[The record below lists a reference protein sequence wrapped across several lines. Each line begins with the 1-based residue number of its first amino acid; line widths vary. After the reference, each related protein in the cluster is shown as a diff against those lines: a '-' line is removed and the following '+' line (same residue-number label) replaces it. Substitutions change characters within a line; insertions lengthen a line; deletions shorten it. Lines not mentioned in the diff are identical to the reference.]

1 MPGRLTF
8 IRALP
13 LPLALLL
20 ALLQPVV
27 AAAQQMPLRYYGQQD
42 GLANLAVSSM
52 VRDRAGYMWVG
63 TENGVFRYDGAGFQR
78 YAQSAGLDDPLVTGL
93 LLDQDDRLW
102 VGNYNNLFLKVGERL
117 QPVLRD
123 DGRKIGIWPSQSLAA
138 GPDGSRY
145 VVTGQRV
152 YTLALPDG
160 KPRVQPVFSEQQ
172 IQQHAELA
180 EIASVY
186 PDKDASLWLGC
197 GKSLCHSG
205 RAGVTVW
212 GPEQGV
218 PADNWR
224 AILRDRGGQL
234 WARGE
239 HRIVALPAGT
249 QRFVDRT
256 PPGDRLRK
264 ANLRPILSEDE
275 QGRLLSNVDDG
286 LVRWDQARWEH
297 FGPAN
302 GLRSA
307 GGLNAVQFDQ
317 GGGLWLGSLGL
328 GVINW
333 AGYGNWEN
341 WTSAQG
347 LPSDVVLSFVRD
359 AKGVL
364 YAGTR
369 SGPARLLPGSQR
381 FIPAASAEHADQ
393 WSSLAMDGGGQVWGG
408 SYSGALRRLTSDGRA
423 VVHARQLP
431 TVHRLLIDGRQ
442 RLWVTTA
449 DGIAVAD
456 MASRA
461 RQLQPPEGLVQ
472 PSGANPESYGA
483 VCRVPDGAVWFLG
496 GHHLLRLDADGKSWS
511 RHPAPKLGGGA
522 TGVVDLYGMGCSGD
536 GTLWL
541 SDMSSRIWRAVPDK
555 QGLQFQAVDSSLLG
569 GASIIG
575 LHEDRR
581 GWLWVGTDAGIA
593 VWNRAQWRFF
603 NQNDGLV
610 WNDANGS
617 AFYEDVD
624 GSMWIATSNGAS
636 HVRRPELLFAP
647 HPLAVRVEAA
657 RRDGQPLA
665 LDQPWRLSWSGAPLD
680 LKLSSPYYQN
690 RSMLRFHYRMAGLES
705 GWAESAVPQLRYAAL
720 PPGDYQFEYYATDA
734 YSQSVSALHR
744 QSVTVL
750 PPWWRTAQFYLLCG
764 VSAVLLLT
772 ALYRLRVRHL
782 LLRQQHTE
790 QLVRERT
797 RELELSRE
805 QLRQRALRDSL
816 TGAWNRGAILEI
828 LERALEQA
836 LAQQRPL
843 LLILL
848 DLDYFKRVND
858 THGHA
863 AGDAVLREA
872 VARLSAAVRQSDA
885 VGRYGGEEFLVLLPG
900 LDEASGHGRVEQLRN
915 ALRCEPIG
923 IGGQASISVTGS
935 FGVIA
940 FDPRRPLPAAELI
953 GLADQA
959 LYRCKENGRDRIEY
973 APAAA

>member
-1 MPGRLTF
+1 MY
-8 IRALP
+8 RALHALG
-13 LPLALLL
+13 LPARLALAMLL
-20 ALLQPVV
+20 LPAVV
-27 AAAQQMPLRYYGQQD
+27 AAQQMPLRYYGQQD
-42 GLANLAVSSM
+42 GLANLAVTTM
-52 VRDRAGYMWVG
+52 ARDRAGYVWVG
-63 TENGVFRYDGAGFQR
+63 TGNGVFRYDGAGFQR
-78 YAQSAGLDDPLVTGL
+78 YAQGAGLDDTLVTAL
-93 LLDQDDRLW
+93 LVDQEDRLW
-102 VGNYNNLFLKVGERL
+102 VGNYNGLFLKVGERL

-123 DGRKIGIWPSQSLAA
+123 DGRKIGIWPAQGLVA
-138 GPDGSRY
+138 GPGDIRY

-152 YTLALPDG
+152 YTLTLRDG
-160 KPRVQPVFSEQQ
+160 RPRVQPVFSDQQ
-172 IQQHAELA
+172 IAQHGELA
-180 EIASVY
+180 QIASVHV
-186 PDKDASLWLGC
+186 DKDASLWLGC
-197 GKSLCHSG
+197 GQALCHSG
-205 RAGVTVW
+205 RAGLTVW
-212 GPEQGV
+212 GAAQGV
-218 PADNWR
+218 PADSWY
-224 AILRDRGGQL
+224 AIVRDRAGQL

-239 HRIVALPAGT
+239 HHIVALPAGA
-249 QRFVDRT
+249 QRFLDRA
-256 PPGDRLRK
+256 PPGNVLRK
-264 ANLRPILSEDE
+264 INVRAVLAEDG
-275 QGRLLSNVDDG
+275 QGRVLSNVDDG
-286 LVRWDQARWEH
+286 LVRWEQGRWEH

-307 GGLNAVQFDQ
+307 GGLSAVQFDQ

-333 AGYGNWEN
+333 PGYGNWEN
-341 WTSAQG
+341 WTAAQG

-359 AKGVL
+359 AGGVL

-369 SGPARLLPGSQR
+369 SGPARLLPGGQA
-381 FIPAASAEHADQ
+381 FATAASGAHADQ
-393 WSSLAMDGGGQVWGG
+393 WSSMALDGSGRVWGG
-408 SYSGALRRLTSDGRA
+408 AYSGALRRLTGDGKA
-423 VVHARQLP
+423 VAHGSLLP
-431 TVHRLLIDGRQ
+431 PVNRLLVDSAQ
-442 RLWVTTA
+442 RLWLTTA

-456 MASRA
+456 LASRA
-461 RQLQPPEGLVQ
+461 QQVHPPEGLVQ
-472 PSGANPESYGA
+472 PAGAELVSYGDLCQA
-483 VCRVPDGAVWFLG
+483 PGGAIWFQSG
-496 GHHLLRLDADGKSWS
+496 SHVLRLDGKDWS
-511 RHPAPKLGGGA
+511 KHPIDKLGGGA
-522 TGVVDLYGMGCSGD
+522 ELESMSCSAD

-541 SDMSSRIWRAVPDK
+541 SDSLGRLWRAAPGK
-555 QGLQFQAVDSSLLG
+555 QGVQVQPVDAGLLG
-569 GASIIG
+569 GAKIYG
-575 LHEDRR
+575 LREDKR
-581 GWLWVGTDAGIA
+581 GWLWVGTDAGVA

-603 NQNDGLV
+603 NQNDGLI
-610 WNDANGS
+610 WSDTNGS
-617 AFYEDVD
+617 VFYEDRD

-647 HPLAVRVEAA
+647 QPLAVRVDAA

-720 PPGDYQFEYYATDA
+720 PPGDYQFEYYATNA

-764 VSAVLLLT
+764 VLAVLLLT

-782 LLRQQHTE
+782 LRRQLYTE

-805 QLRQRALRDSL
+805 QLRQRALKDSL

-828 LERALEQA
+828 VERALEQA

-872 VARLSAAVRQSDA
+872 VVRLSAAVRQSDA

-900 LDEASGHGRVEQLRN
+900 LDEASGHVRVEQLRN
-915 ALRCEPIG
+915 ALRGEPIG

-953 GLADQA
+953 ALADQA

-973 APAAA
+973 APASA